1 MGKYEQI
8 QTRKT
13 ISAYG
18 GVGSIIETR
27 DGSIIIKPFDEW
39 PFFISIDGN
48 FQDHNN
54 IEDVRFKNR
63 LSKYFI
69 NLERLVK
76 IPVNDLKNGF
86 QLQNGE
92 QNTIGASYFPEW
104 FYCSS
109 CNKFDKITEWK
120 YNWLNN
126 VDLNHKENFFPP
138 KCYKCYAKNRNS
150 KRKFFDLEQVRFI
163 LTAPNGD
170 IADIPWDK
178 WSMLKREKRE
188 KSNNENKDIDTNEET
203 ISLSNVDV
211 PSDLLLEYR
220 TSDKLDDLSGI
231 NIIAKNKEGETLNFT
246 TLSGLF
252 NLRIKNQE
260 LIPNAEIKEILFKPV
275 IRSSNS
281 VYYPNILSSIYIPAK
296 DELNKTLIDYI
307 KESHNDGDEPSRI
320 VKDLKRNKNV
330 SISEDT
336 IKRLIDNDFIERDVE
351 ISKSENEYRF
361 DEFKYITSKGNDEI
375 KDLLIFDKVDSNY
388 FQNDLIKSIF
398 RMDKI
403 KFTSVQTSYTRQEP
417 ISIDT
422 ALKEEDIESNKV
434 DAIRKKYTSNKGLTT
449 KYLPAIESFGEGI
462 FFEFDNDNL
471 DNWLNSNQL
480 IKTRVEPIL
489 NNYHNFDSAF
499 NKDIEVNPKL
509 ILIHTFSHLI
519 IKELEYLCGY
529 PSTSI
534 QERIYVSE
542 TPNMNGVLIYTIAGS
557 EGSYGGLTSLC
568 DDDKIGKL
576 IQSAIM
582 RAKDCATDPICY
594 HTTGQGVGNLNLSAC
609 FSCSL
614 LPETSCELFNSFL
627 DRRLLIDEVFGYF
640 RNYLK

>member
-8 QTRKT
+8 QTRKA
-13 ISAYG
+13 ISSYG

-48 FQDHNN
+48 FQEHNN

-86 QLQNGE
+86 QLQNGDE
-92 QNTIGASYFPEW
+92 NTLAASYFPEW

-109 CNKFDKITEWK
+109 CNKFDKISNWK

-126 VDLNHKENFFPP
+126 VEINHRDNFFPP
-138 KCYKCYAKNRNS
+138 KCYKCYARNRNS

-163 LTAPNGD
+163 LTAPNGE

-178 WSMLKREKRE
+178 WSMLKRQKRDN
-188 KSNNENKDIDTNEET
+188 SNVENKEIDTNDET
-203 ISLSNVDV
+203 ISLSNIDV
-211 PSDLLLEYR
+211 PSDLVLEYR

-231 NIIAKNKEGETLNFT
+231 NIIAKNDKGETLNFT

-260 LIPNAEIKEILFKPV
+260 LIPNTELGDILFKPV

-296 DELNKTLIDYI
+296 DELNKTLIDYV
-307 KESHNDGDEPSRI
+307 KESHNDGDNPERI
-320 VKDLKRNKNV
+320 AKDLKRNKNV
-330 SISEDT
+330 SISDDT
-336 IKRLIDNDFIERDVE
+336 IKRLIDNDFIARDIE
-351 ISKSENEYRF
+351 ISKSENEYRY
-361 DEFKYITSKGNDEI
+361 DEFKYITEKGNYEI
-375 KDLLIFDKVDSNY
+375 KDLLIFDKIDSNY

-422 ALKEEDIESNKV
+422 ALKVEDIANDKV
-434 DAIRKKYTSNKGLTT
+434 EAIRKKYTSNKGLIT

-462 FFEFDNDNL
+462 FFEFDNGIL
-471 DNWLNSNQL
+471 DKWINSNEL
-480 IKTRVEPIL
+480 ISGRVQPII
-489 NNYHNFDSAF
+489 NNYNNFDSAF

-542 TPNMNGVLIYTIAGS
+542 NPNMNGLLIYTIAGS

-568 DDDKIGKL
+568 DDNKIGKL
-576 IQSAIM
+576 IQSTIA

-594 HTTGQGVGNLNLSAC
+594 HTNGQGVGNLNLSAC

-627 DRRLLIDEVFGYF
+627 DRRLLIDDGYGYF
-640 RNYLK
+640 KNI

>member
-86 QLQNGE
+86 QLQNGDD
-92 QNTIGASYFPEW
+92 NTIAATYFPEW

-109 CNKFDKITEWK
+109 CNKFDKISNWK
-120 YNWLNN
+120 HNWLNN
-126 VDLNHKENFFPP
+126 VDINHRDNFFPP

-163 LTAPNGD
+163 LTAPNGE

-188 KSNNENKDIDTNEET
+188 KSNNENKDIDNTEDT

-211 PSDLLLEYR
+211 PSDLLLEYH

-260 LIPNAEIKEILFKPV
+260 LIPNAKIKDILFKPV

-296 DELNKTLIDYI
+296 DELNKSKI
-307 KESHNDGDEPSRI
+307 KMIRELFDKGLSADIISSVLLATNSF
-320 VKDLKRNKNV
+320 
-330 SISEDT
+330 SIEVNT
-336 IKRLIDNDFIERDVE
+336 IQRLIDNDFIERDAE
-351 ISKSENEYRF
+351 ITKSENEYRF
-361 DEFKYITSKGNDEI
+361 DEFKYITSKGNEEI
-375 KDLLIFDKVDSNY
+375 KDLLIFDKIDSDY
-388 FQNDLIKSIF
+388 FQNELIKSIF

-422 ALKEEDIESNKV
+422 ALKEEDIEDDKI

-449 KYLPAIESFGEGI
+449 KYLPAIESYGEGI
-462 FFEFDNDNL
+462 FFEFDNQIL
-471 DNWLNSNQL
+471 EEWINSNKL
-480 IKTRVEPIL
+480 IKERVTPII

-542 TPNMNGVLIYTIAGS
+542 TPKMNGVLIYTIAGS
-557 EGSYGGLTSLC
+557 EGSYGGLTSIC
-568 DDDKIGKL
+568 DDNKIGKL

-594 HTTGQGVGNLNLSAC
+594 HTNGQGVGNLNFSAC

-627 DRRLLIDEVFGYF
+627 DRRLLIDKEYGYF
-640 RNYLK
+640 KKL